1 MNNQWTDIMVDVET
15 TGTDLRTAA
24 IIQLSAIMFNLS
36 TGEIGPEFDACLR
49 VPLSDNYIWDTQTLT
64 WWLRDTNRKSVFE
77 GITARMEDPR
87 DVIYSFIRWNRVNGS
102 PTHFWSKPSHFDYN
116 LLSKYF
122 KDYGFENPF
131 KYWKAR
137 DMRSYML
144 GLVFP
149 DPLPDLRL
157 NSSDAH
163 NALADVRFQINELI
177 KLTKETRKGL

>member
-24 IIQLSAIMFNLS
+24 IIQLSAVIFNLS
-36 TGEIGPEFDACLR
+36 TGEVGSEFDACLKI
-49 VPLSDNYIWDTQTLT
+49 PEGDSYAWDPQTLN
-64 WWLRDTNRKSVFE
+64 WWVRDTNRKAVLES
-77 GITARMEDPR
+77 ISTRMVDAK
-87 DVIYSFIRWNRVNGS
+87 DAIYAFIRWNRVNGS
-102 PTHFWSKPSHFDYN
+102 PTHFWSKPSHFDYT

-157 NSSDAH
+157 TSNDAH
-163 NALADVRFQINELI
+163 NALADVKFQISELI
-177 KLTKETRKGL
+177 KLTREKGKTL